1 MTQISKSDYMLYLR
15 HPAWLWLKKN
25 DKNKLPLV
33 DDNLQAIFDTGHEF
47 EPYAE
52 AQFSDAVQL
61 GFKNYREYLSLPTR
75 TNQALADGAKTIF
88 QGRFEYKNFTFICD
102 VIDVVEGKTIDL
114 YEIKSSTSAKLDHEF
129 DLAFQLM
136 VLEGCGYSVR
146 NIAVIHVDNN
156 YVRQG
161 EIDAGAICATTDVS
175 EAVKEKL
182 ADTKLNAQKAY
193 DVAVSPQRPDI
204 SPLLASKGGF
214 QDWLDIYKTLEPL
227 PENSFYELGGVDAKA
242 VELFESKRVKTID
255 DISETLSVSKRIDSQ
270 LQAYRNNGPIV
281 DRQRI
286 KQFLDNL

>member
-1 MTQISKSDYMLYLR
+1 MIKTSCR
-15 HPAWLWLKKN
+15 
-25 DKNKLPLV
+25 LV

-52 AQFSDAVQL
+52 AQFPKALQL
-61 GFKNYREYLSLPTR
+61 GFNDYREYLSLPAR

-114 YEIKSSTSAKLDHEF
+114 YEIKSSTSAKLDHEY

-156 YVRQG
+156 YIRQG

-182 ADTKLNAQKAY
+182 ADTKLDAQKAY
-193 DVAVSPQRPDI
+193 DVAASPQRPDI
-204 SPLLASKGGF
+204 SPLLASKSGF
-214 QDWLDIYKTLEPL
+214 QDWLEIYKTLGASARE
-227 PENSFYELGGVDAKA
+227 
-242 VELFESKRVKTID
+242 
-255 DISETLSVSKRIDSQ
+255 
-270 LQAYRNNGPIV
+270 
-281 DRQRI
+281 
-286 KQFLDNL
+286 